1 MMNIEPLHIFCHI
14 FQFVVLKSKLS
25 KGALIPAKA
34 LFLYLLAAPENL
46 SWIHLGTTV
55 THDEMIGCDYSI
67 ALTPLSFKYIFRW
80 VCLVVDQAAMK
91 KGQLSYA
98 HLSSENFLH
107 TFSVAPLVS
116 SIASFS
122 HQKKN
127 WKLARAGKFTFVL
140 SIKKKTLKKNVWKLL

>member
-1 MMNIEPLHIFCHI
+1 MMNIEPLHIFFGHI
-14 FQFVVLKSKLS
+14 FQFVVLKSKFS

-67 ALTPLSFKYIFRW
+67 ALTPLSFKYLFHW
-80 VCLVVDQAAMK
+80 VCLAVDQASMK
-91 KGQLSYA
+91 EGQLSYA
-98 HLSSENFLH
+98 HLPSQNFLH
-107 TFSVAPLVS
+107 IFSVAPLVS

-127 WKLARAGKFTFVL
+127 RKLARVGKSPL
-140 SIKKKTLKKNVWKLL
+140 KKKTLKKNVWKLL